1 MQEILFSLLGV
12 LAALFLVAL
21 NGLFVT
27 AEFAFT
33 KLRETRVESL
43 VQQGRTSSGLVQEA
57 TGSLDTY
64 LAVCQVGI
72 TIASLGLG
80 ALGEPA
86 IAALISPLL
95 ESFLPENLIH
105 LVAFALGFGI
115 ITFLHV
121 TYGELVSKSIA
132 IANPEG
138 SALFVAP
145 FMKFFNI
152 IFRPLVWVTNGI
164 ANLSAG
170 LVGIPPPSETEERHS
185 EEELHMLVS
194 QSSQQG
200 ILETEEEARVKAA
213 FDLDEKAARE
223 VMFSRPSVVAFPA
236 RTGLEE
242 LFSAAAEGNNVR
254 FPISEDDRDDRI
266 IGTVHVKDILRAL
279 KAHGDLGADVTARD
293 IMHEVLTVPENRRVS
308 KVLDD
313 LQEQGLQ
320 MVVVIDEWGA
330 FEGVFTIEDILEE
343 LVGEIRDEW
352 EEKEQPAVR
361 KLDDGS
367 YAIDGSVTL
376 RNLNETLNSGFES
389 EDFGTVGGLALG
401 QLGRIPEIG
410 DEVSLDGYMMRIDE
424 MDGPRI
430 ARLIAHEKNEKDSS
444 EEEFL
449 GPLGVAPEKLS
460 LLFGTHR
467 RLSQLPSP
475 YQPPS
480 TERVWPLT
488 KPLAAGSARNAT
500 ASAISSGV
508 AKRPIGVR
516 PSMSAS
522 V

>member
-1 MQEILFSLLGV
+1 MEEILLPLLRV
-12 LAALFLVAL
+12 LAALLLVAL

-43 VQQGRTSSGLVQEA
+43 VQEGRTSAGLVREA
-57 TGSLDTY
+57 TGNLDTY

-95 ESFLPENLIH
+95 ESFLPETYIH
-105 LVAFALGFGI
+105 IVAFIIGFGI

-152 IFRPLVWVTNGI
+152 IFKPLVWLTNGI

-170 LVGIPPPSETEERHS
+170 LVGIPPPSETEEKHS

-194 QSSQQG
+194 QSREQG
-200 ILETEEEARVKAA
+200 ILEEEEEAIVKAA

-223 VMFSRPSVVAFPA
+223 VMVAQPNVVTFPA
-236 RTGLEE
+236 RTSLED

-254 FPISEDDRDDRI
+254 FPISEDDHYDRI
-266 IGTVHVKDILRAL
+266 VGTVHIKDVLRAI
-279 KAHGDLGADVTARD
+279 KAHGSPEADVTAGD
-293 IMHEVLTVPENRRVS
+293 IMRKVLTVPENRRVS
-308 KVLDD
+308 EVLDD
-313 LQEQGLQ
+313 LQKQGLQ

-330 FEGVFTIEDILEE
+330 FEGIFTIEDILEE
-343 LVGEIRDEW
+343 LVGDIRDEW
-352 EEKEQPAVR
+352 EEKEEPAVR

-367 YAIDGSVTL
+367 YTIDGSVTL
-376 RNLNETLNSGFES
+376 RNLNDTLDSGFES
-389 EDFGTVGGLALG
+389 EDFGTIGGLTLG
-401 QLGRIPEIG
+401 ELGRIPEVG
-410 DEVSLDGYMMRIDE
+410 DEVSLDGYVMRVEE
-424 MDGPRI
+424 MDGTRI
-430 ARLIAHEKNEKDSS
+430 ARLIARQRDETNGSVS
-444 EEEFL
+444 EED
-449 GPLGVAPEKLS
+449 
-460 LLFGTHR
+460 
-467 RLSQLPSP
+467 SP
-475 YQPPS
+475 DH
-480 TERVWPLT
+480 
-488 KPLAAGSARNAT
+488 
-500 ASAISSGV
+500 
-508 AKRPIGVR
+508 
-516 PSMSAS
+516 
-522 V
+522 